1 MVGESRLK
9 FEIGDMVRYNTSSIN
24 EPRIGIIVAIGDNSY
39 KSLHPFIYEVYW
51 VLDQITSTYFYA
63 ELDKVS

>member
-1 MVGESRLK
+1 MK
-9 FEIGDMVRYNTSSIN
+9 FEIGDMVKYNSTYN
-24 EPRIGIIVAIGDNSY
+24 NNKPRLGIIVAVGDNSY